1 LSDERRLRQGIRVN
15 HVQMKRIVAFMV
27 PVAEAES
34 PLEMPSNGSGPA
46 AHDSD
51 TSFDPTHLPAGAMKL
66 EVVVSDVQAK
76 RILAAILEPGAEPEA
91 GKNVESLLQKELEE
105 AGPDAT
111 DLFERIVVDVERRL
125 ISQVY
130 SDCDRVKTHAAARL
144 GINRNTL
151 LKKLRE
157 YRLIDEQV

>member
-1 LSDERRLRQGIRVN
+1 MN

-27 PVAEAES
+27 PVSETES
-34 PLEMPSNGSGPA
+34 PLETPINGRGPA
-46 AHDSD
+46 SHEAEG
-51 TSFDPTHLPAGAMKL
+51 TLDPAHLPAGAMKL

-76 RILAAILEPGAEPEA
+76 RILAAILEPGAEQEV
-91 GKNVESLLQKELEE
+91 GKNLESLLQKELED

-130 SDCDRVKTHAAARL
+130 SDCDRIKTHAAARL

-157 YRLIDEQV
+157 YRLIDEQPELPER